1 MKATGIVRR
10 IDDLGRIV
18 IPREVRQRA
27 FKSKNLRDVE
37 GISMEFFY
45 ENDGTIILKP
55 CECLWERNPLNYSE
69 IINPHV
75 TKEGDF
81 SWLQK
86 WSFAHSAEKKLGL
99 YIKRN
104 Q

>member
-1 MKATGIVRR
+1 MIKTDIVRR

-37 GISMEFFY
+37 GMSVEFFY

-55 CECLWERNPLNYSE
+55 CECLWKRNPLDYSE

-81 SWLQK
+81 LM
-86 WSFAHSAEKKLGL
+86 AAEMKFCPFCGKEIRVI
-99 YIKRN
+99 Y
-104 Q
+104 

>member
-1 MKATGIVRR
+1 MIKTDIVRR

-37 GISMEFFY
+37 GMSMEFFY

-81 SWLQK
+81 LMTTEMK
-86 WSFAHSAEKKLGL
+86 FCPFCGKEIRVI
-99 YIKRN
+99 Y
-104 Q
+104 